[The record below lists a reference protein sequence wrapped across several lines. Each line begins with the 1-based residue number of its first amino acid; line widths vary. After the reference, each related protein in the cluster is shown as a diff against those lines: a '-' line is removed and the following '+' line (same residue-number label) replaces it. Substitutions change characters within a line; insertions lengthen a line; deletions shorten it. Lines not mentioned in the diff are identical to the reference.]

1 MKGIPKSFAETIRV
15 MAERPDVLQGYVFH
29 IKTYQMGVSY
39 LTDAILDTFT
49 GSFEPMTFRREI
61 AMTYHYW
68 KQSEESG
75 DCDKE
80 NVQNFLKLLRI
91 DVIRKI
97 KQIASAIED

>member
-49 GSFEPMTFRREI
+49 GSFEPITFRREI

-68 KQSEESG
+68 KQSEECG

-97 KQIASAIED
+97 KHIASAIED

>member
-15 MAERPDVLQGYVFH
+15 MAERPDVLQGYCYH

-39 LTDAILDTFT
+39 LTEAILDTFT
-49 GSFEPMTFRREI
+49 GTFEPITFRHEI

-68 KQSEESG
+68 KNSVESG
-75 DCDKE
+75 QCDKE
-80 NVQNFLKLLRI
+80 NVQNFLRLLRI

-97 KQIASAIED
+97 KQLEFSN